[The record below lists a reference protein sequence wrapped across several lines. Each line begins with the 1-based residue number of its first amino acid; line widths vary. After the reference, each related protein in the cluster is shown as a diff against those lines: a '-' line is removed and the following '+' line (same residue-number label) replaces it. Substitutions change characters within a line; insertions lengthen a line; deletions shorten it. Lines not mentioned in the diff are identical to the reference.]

1 MLKRILIAATSL
13 ALVGLPAVS
22 AFAQPPQVPQ
32 PPPGFLPVNE
42 LPPGQELPAAPFLI
56 GAYVFF
62 LLLMMFYLWTI
73 WRRLGKVQD
82 EMRALQQKGSGTAR

>member
-1 MLKRILIAATSL
+1 MLHRILTAATSL
-13 ALVGLPAVS
+13 ALVALLAAS
-22 AFAQPPQVPQ
+22 AFGQPPQ

-62 LLLMMFYLWTI
+62 LLLMVFYLWTI
-73 WRRLGKVQD
+73 WRRLGRVQD

>member
-1 MLKRILIAATSL
+1 MLKRILTAALSL
-13 ALVGLPAVS
+13 ALVALPA
-22 AFAQPPQVPQ
+22 AAALAQPPE

-62 LLLMMFYLWTI
+62 LLLMVFYLWTI
-73 WRRLGKVQD
+73 WRRLGKVHD
-82 EMRALQQKGSGTAR
+82 EMRALQQKGSGTGR

>member
-1 MLKRILIAATSL
+1 MLKRILTAALSL
-13 ALVGLPAVS
+13 ALVALPA
-22 AFAQPPQVPQ
+22 AAALAQPPE

-62 LLLMMFYLWTI
+62 LLLMVFYLWTI
-73 WRRLGKVQD
+73 WRRLGRVQD

>member
-1 MLKRILIAATSL
+1 MLKRILTAATSL
-13 ALVGLPAVS
+13 ALVGLPT
-22 AFAQPPQVPQ
+22 AFAYAQPPE

-62 LLLMMFYLWTI
+62 LLLMVFYLWTI
-73 WRRLGKVQD
+73 WRRLGKVQE
-82 EMRALQQKGSGTAR
+82 EMRALQQKGSGTTR

>member
-1 MLKRILIAATSL
+1 MVKRILTAALSL
-13 ALVGLPAVS
+13 ALLAAPLAS
-22 AFAQPPQVPQ
+22 AYAQPPE

-62 LLLMMFYLWTI
+62 LLLMVFYLWTI
-73 WRRLGKVQD
+73 WRRLGRVQD
-82 EMRALQQKGSGTAR
+82 EMRALQQKGSGNAR

>member
-1 MLKRILIAATSL
+1 MLKRFLTVGLSL
-13 ALVGLPAVS
+13 ALLTLPIAS
-22 AFAQPPQVPQ
+22 ALGQPPQ
-32 PPPGFLPVNE
+32 PPEGFLPVNQ

-82 EMRALQQKGSGTAR
+82 EMRALQDKGSGTTR

>member
-1 MLKRILIAATSL
+1 MLKRILTAAISL
-13 ALVGLPAVS
+13 ALVTLPVAS
-22 AFAQPPQVPQ
+22 ALAQPPQ

-73 WRRLGKVQD
+73 WRRLGKVQK

>member
-1 MLKRILIAATSL
+1 MLHRILTAATSL
-13 ALVGLPAVS
+13 ALVAVLAAS
-22 AFAQPPQVPQ
+22 AFGQPPQAPQ

-62 LLLMMFYLWTI
+62 LLLMVFYLWTI
-73 WRRLGKVQD
+73 WRRLGRVQD

>member
-1 MLKRILIAATSL
+1 MLKRILTAALSL
-13 ALVGLPAVS
+13 ALLAAPLAPAY
-22 AFAQPPQVPQ
+22 AQPPE

-62 LLLMMFYLWTI
+62 LLLMVFYLWTI
-73 WRRLGKVQD
+73 WRRLSKVQE
-82 EMRALQQKGSGTAR
+82 EMRALQQKGSGSAR